1 MAYFL
6 KKTKKKKG
14 IYLQIYEG
22 VYDPVIGNA
31 VQRSHR
37 ALGYLHE
44 LQEGG
49 IEDPV
54 EHFQREV
61 DQLNAMDRARR
72 DADRVREVGER
83 TPERHL
89 GYFPLKA
96 INDNLKVKGY
106 LDLMQSPFDF
116 GFNVYEVLSSLS
128 YARLIDP
135 CSKYKTFHDVLPLL
149 FDDYK
154 YSENQMYDG
163 LRYAGL
169 EYEKVIEIYNHQVN
183 EIYRL
188 DPSVTYFDCTNFY
201 FEIDKEDELRRKG
214 PSKEMRH
221 DPLVALGLLLDA
233 QQIPIGMKLFP
244 GNESEKPQLKRI
256 IGDLKSR
263 HHVEGRTIRV
273 ADKGLNC
280 ADNIMDALKDKDG
293 YLFSKSVKKMPQAEQ
308 EWVLLAQD
316 YESVLDEKGDLL
328 YQIKSCVDDFPYK
341 VQLDDGSK
349 QEILLREKR
358 VVTFNPKL
366 ARKKRVEIGRQIDK
380 AQRLSLSMA
389 KRSEYGDSAKY
400 VNFVSLGE
408 DGEETDRKAGV
419 SLNREAIEKD
429 LRLAGFNCM
438 VTSEIHMDAHEIY
451 GVYHNLWR
459 IEESFKVMKSYLDA
473 RPVFVQHPDS
483 IAGHFLICYLSIL
496 LMRLFQFKILDNQ
509 VSSETIIHFIRHF
522 RAVKC
527 SPRKWINITKSSQ
540 FLKDFAQQS
549 GLPLTSY
556 FLTEAQIKSI
566 FNKRL

>member
-293 YLFSKSVKKMPQAEQ
+293 YLFSKSVKKMPQTEQ

>member
-22 VYDPVIGNA
+22 VYEPAIGNV

-44 LQEGG
+44 LQEEG
-49 IEDPV
+49 IEAPI
-54 EHFQREV
+54 EHFQQEV
-61 DQLNAMDRARR
+61 DRLNEKDRARR
-72 DADRVREVGER
+72 EADRFRKIGER
-83 TPERHL
+83 TPERYL

-96 INDNLKVKGY
+96 INDSLKVKGY

-116 GFNVYEVLSSLS
+116 GFNVYEILASLS

-149 FDDYK
+149 YDDYA
-154 YSENQMYDG
+154 YSESQMYDG
-163 LRYAGL
+163 LRYIGS

-183 EIYRL
+183 ALYRL

-244 GNESEKPQLKRI
+244 GNESEKPQLRKV

-280 ADNIMDALKDKDG
+280 ADNIMHALRDKDG
-293 YLFSKSVKKMPQAEQ
+293 YIFSKSVKQMPQTEQ

-316 YESVLDEKGDLL
+316 YERVLDEEGNLL

-366 ARKKRVEIGRQIDK
+366 ARKKQVEIKRQLEK
-380 AQRLSLSMA
+380 AQRLRLSMA

-408 DGEETDRKAGV
+408 DGEETGRKAGV

-429 LRLAGFNCM
+429 LRLAGYNCI
-438 VTSEIHMDAHEIY
+438 VTSEIHMEAREIY
-451 GVYHNLWR
+451 AVYHNLWR

-496 LMRLFQFKILDNQ
+496 LLRLFQFKILNNQ
-509 VSSETIIHFIRHF
+509 MSSETIIHFIRNF

-527 SPRKWINITKSSQ
+527 SSRKWINITKNSR
-540 FLKDFAQQS
+540 FLKDFAQHC
-549 GLPLTSY
+549 GLPLTNY
-556 FLTEAQIKSI
+556 FLTSAQLKSI
-566 FNKRL
+566 FQKKL

>member
-22 VYDPVIGNA
+22 VYEPAIGNV

-44 LQEGG
+44 LQEEG
-49 IEDPV
+49 IEAPI
-54 EHFQREV
+54 EHFQQEV
-61 DQLNAMDRARR
+61 DRLNEKDRARR
-72 DADRVREVGER
+72 EADRFRKIGER
-83 TPERHL
+83 TPERYL

-116 GFNVYEVLSSLS
+116 GFNVYEILASLS

-149 FDDYK
+149 YDDYA
-154 YSENQMYDG
+154 YSESQMYDG
-163 LRYAGL
+163 LRYIGS

-183 EIYRL
+183 ALYRL
-188 DPSVTYFDCTNFY
+188 DSSVTYFDCTNFY

-244 GNESEKPQLKRI
+244 GNESEKPQLRKV

-280 ADNIMDALKDKDG
+280 ADNIMHALRDKDG
-293 YLFSKSVKKMPQAEQ
+293 YIFSKSVKQMPQTEQ

-316 YESVLDEKGDLL
+316 YERVLDEEGNLL

-366 ARKKRVEIGRQIDK
+366 ARKKQVEIKRQLEK
-380 AQRLSLSMA
+380 AQRLRLSMA

-408 DGEETDRKAGV
+408 DGKETGRKAGV

-429 LRLAGFNCM
+429 LRLAGYNCI
-438 VTSEIHMDAHEIY
+438 VTSEIHMEAREIY
-451 GVYHNLWR
+451 AVYHNLWR

-496 LMRLFQFKILDNQ
+496 LLRLFQFKILNNQ
-509 VSSETIIHFIRHF
+509 MSSETIIHFIRNF

-527 SPRKWINITKSSQ
+527 SSRKWINITKNSR
-540 FLKDFAQQS
+540 FLKDFAQHC
-549 GLPLTSY
+549 GLPLTNY
-556 FLTEAQIKSI
+556 FLTSAQLKSI
-566 FNKRL
+566 FQKKL

>member
-22 VYDPVIGNA
+22 VYEPAIGNV

-44 LQEGG
+44 LQEEG
-49 IEDPV
+49 IEAPI
-54 EHFQREV
+54 EHFQQEV
-61 DQLNAMDRARR
+61 DRLNEKDRARR
-72 DADRVREVGER
+72 EADRFRKIGER
-83 TPERHL
+83 TPERYL

-116 GFNVYEVLSSLS
+116 GFNVYEILASLS

-149 FDDYK
+149 YDDYA
-154 YSENQMYDG
+154 YSESQMYDG
-163 LRYAGL
+163 LRYIGS

-183 EIYRL
+183 ALYRL

-244 GNESEKPQLKRI
+244 GNESEKPQLRKV

-263 HHVEGRTIRV
+263 HQVEGRTIRV

-280 ADNIMDALKDKDG
+280 ADNIMHALRDKDG
-293 YLFSKSVKKMPQAEQ
+293 YIFSKSVKQMPQTEQ

-316 YESVLDEKGDLL
+316 YERVLDEEGNLL

-366 ARKKRVEIGRQIDK
+366 ARKKQVEIKRQLEK
-380 AQRLSLSMA
+380 AQRLRLSMA

-408 DGEETDRKAGV
+408 DGKETGRKAGV

-429 LRLAGFNCM
+429 LRLAGYNCI
-438 VTSEIHMDAHEIY
+438 VTSEIHMEAREIY
-451 GVYHNLWR
+451 AVYHNLWR

-496 LMRLFQFKILDNQ
+496 LLRLFQFKILNNQ
-509 VSSETIIHFIRHF
+509 MSSETIIHFIRNF

-527 SPRKWINITKSSQ
+527 SSRKWINITKNSR
-540 FLKDFAQQS
+540 FLKDFAQHC
-549 GLPLTSY
+549 GLPLTNY
-556 FLTEAQIKSI
+556 FLTSAQLKSI
-566 FNKRL
+566 FQKKL

>member
-22 VYDPVIGNA
+22 VYEPAIGNV

-44 LQEGG
+44 LQEEG
-49 IEDPV
+49 IEAPI
-54 EHFQREV
+54 EHFQQEV
-61 DQLNAMDRARR
+61 DRLNEKDRARR
-72 DADRVREVGER
+72 EADRFRKIGER
-83 TPERHL
+83 TPERYL

-116 GFNVYEVLSSLS
+116 GFNVYEILASLS

-149 FDDYK
+149 YDDYA
-154 YSENQMYDG
+154 YSESQMYDG
-163 LRYAGL
+163 LRYIGS

-183 EIYRL
+183 ALYRL

-244 GNESEKPQLKRI
+244 GNESEKPQLRKV

-280 ADNIMDALKDKDG
+280 ADNIMHALRDKDG
-293 YLFSKSVKKMPQAEQ
+293 YIFSKSVKQMPQTEQ

-316 YESVLDEKGDLL
+316 YERVLDEEGNLL

-366 ARKKRVEIGRQIDK
+366 ARKKQVEIKRQLEK
-380 AQRLSLSMA
+380 AQRLRLSMA

-408 DGEETDRKAGV
+408 DGEETGRKAGV

-429 LRLAGFNCM
+429 LRLAGYNCI
-438 VTSEIHMDAHEIY
+438 VTSEIHMEAREIY
-451 GVYHNLWR
+451 AVYHNLWR

-496 LMRLFQFKILDNQ
+496 LLRLFQFKILNNQ
-509 VSSETIIHFIRHF
+509 MSSETIIHFIRNF

-527 SPRKWINITKSSQ
+527 SSRKWINITKNSR
-540 FLKDFAQQS
+540 FLKDFAQHC
-549 GLPLTSY
+549 GLPLTNY
-556 FLTEAQIKSI
+556 FLTSAQLKSI
-566 FNKRL
+566 FQKKL

>member
-1 MAYFL
+1 MSYFL
-6 KKTKKKKG
+6 KRTKKKKG

-22 VYDPVIGNA
+22 VYDPAIGNA

-44 LQEGG
+44 LQKGG
-49 IEDPV
+49 IEDPI

-61 DQLNAMDRARR
+61 DQLNAKDRARR
-72 DADRVREVGER
+72 DADRVRKIGEK
-83 TPERHL
+83 TPERYL

-116 GFNVYEVLSSLS
+116 GFNVDEILSSLS

-149 FDDYK
+149 YDDYG
-154 YSENQMYDG
+154 YSESQMYDG
-163 LRYAGL
+163 LRYIGS

-233 QQIPIGMKLFP
+233 QQIPIGMKIFP
-244 GNESEKPQLKRI
+244 GNESEKPQLRKV

-280 ADNIMDALKDKDG
+280 ADNIMHALRDKDG
-293 YLFSKSVKKMPQAEQ
+293 YIFSKSVKQMPKKEQ
-308 EWVLLAQD
+308 EWVLLAND

-328 YQIKSCVDDFPYK
+328 YQIKSCIDDFPYK
-341 VQLDDGSK
+341 VKLDDGSK
-349 QEILLREKR
+349 QEVLLQEKR
-358 VVTFNPKL
+358 IVTYNPKL
-366 ARKKRVEIGRQIDK
+366 ARKKHIEIKRQLEK

-400 VNFVSLGE
+400 VNFTSLGA
-408 DGEETDRKAGV
+408 DGKETGRKAGV
-419 SLNREAIEKD
+419 SLNRQAIEKD
-429 LRLAGFNCM
+429 LRLAGYNCI
-438 VTSEIHMDAHEIY
+438 VTSEIKMDAREIY

-496 LMRLFQFKILDNQ
+496 LLRLFQFKVLDNQ
-509 VSSETIIHFIRHF
+509 VSSETIIHFIRNF

-527 SPRKWINITKSSQ
+527 SPRKWINITKNSQ

-549 GLPLTSY
+549 GLPLTNY
-556 FLTEAQIKSI
+556 FLTSAQLKAI
-566 FNKRL
+566 FQKKL

>member
-61 DQLNAMDRARR
+61 DQLNAVDRARR

-263 HHVEGRTIRV
+263 HHVEGRTVRV

-293 YLFSKSVKKMPQAEQ
+293 YLFSKSVKKMPQTEQ

-566 FNKRL
+566 FQKKL

>member
-22 VYDPVIGNA
+22 VYDPAIGNT

-49 IEDPV
+49 IEDPIG
-54 EHFQREV
+54 HFQREV
-61 DQLNAMDRARR
+61 DQLNAVDRAKRE
-72 DADRVREVGER
+72 ADRVRKIGER

-96 INDNLKVKGY
+96 INDHLKVKGY

-116 GFNVYEVLSSLS
+116 GFNVYEILASLS

-149 FDDYK
+149 YDDYA
-154 YSENQMYDG
+154 YSESQMYDG
-163 LRYAGL
+163 LRYIGA

-183 EIYRL
+183 ALYRL

-214 PSKEMRH
+214 PSKERRH

-244 GNESEKPQLKRI
+244 GNESEKPQLRKV

-280 ADNIMDALKDKDG
+280 ADNIMHALRDKDG
-293 YLFSKSVKKMPQAEQ
+293 YLFSKSVRQMPQTEQ

-316 YESVLDEKGDLL
+316 YERVLDEEGNLL

-341 VQLDDGSK
+341 VQLDDGSVK
-349 QEILLREKR
+349 EILLREKR

-366 ARKKRVEIGRQIDK
+366 AQKKQVEIKRQLEK
-380 AQRLSLSMA
+380 AQRLRLSMA

-408 DGEETDRKAGV
+408 DGEETGRKAGV

-429 LRLAGFNCM
+429 LRLAGYNCI
-438 VTSEIHMDAHEIY
+438 VTSEIHMEAREIY
-451 GVYHNLWR
+451 AVYHNLWR

-483 IAGHFLICYLSIL
+483 IAGHFLICYLSVL
-496 LMRLFQFKILDNQ
+496 LMRLFQFKLLDNQ
-509 VSSETIIHFIRHF
+509 VSSETILHFVRSF

-549 GLPLTSY
+549 GLPLTNY
-556 FLTEAQIKSI
+556 FLTSAQLNSI
-566 FNKRL
+566 FQKKL

>member
-22 VYDPVIGNA
+22 VYEPAIGNV

-44 LQEGG
+44 LQEEG
-49 IEDPV
+49 IEAPI
-54 EHFQREV
+54 EHFQQEV
-61 DQLNAMDRARR
+61 DRLNEKDRARR
-72 DADRVREVGER
+72 EADRFRKIGER
-83 TPERHL
+83 TPERYL

-116 GFNVYEVLSSLS
+116 GFNVYEILASLS

-149 FDDYK
+149 YDDYA
-154 YSENQMYDG
+154 YSESQMYDG
-163 LRYAGL
+163 LRYIGS

-183 EIYRL
+183 ALYRL

-244 GNESEKPQLKRI
+244 GNESEKPQLRKV

-280 ADNIMDALKDKDG
+280 ADNIMHALRDKDG
-293 YLFSKSVKKMPQAEQ
+293 YIFSKSVKQMPQTEQ

-316 YESVLDEKGDLL
+316 YERVLDEEGNLL

-366 ARKKRVEIGRQIDK
+366 ARKKQVEIKRQLEK
-380 AQRLSLSMA
+380 AQRLRLSMA

-408 DGEETDRKAGV
+408 DGKETGRKAGV

-429 LRLAGFNCM
+429 LRLAGYNCI
-438 VTSEIHMDAHEIY
+438 VTSEIHMEAREIY
-451 GVYHNLWR
+451 AVYHNLWR

-496 LMRLFQFKILDNQ
+496 LLRLFQFKILNNQ
-509 VSSETIIHFIRHF
+509 MSSETIIHFIRNF

-527 SPRKWINITKSSQ
+527 SSRKWINITKNSR
-540 FLKDFAQQS
+540 FLKDFAQHC
-549 GLPLTSY
+549 GLPLTNY
-556 FLTEAQIKSI
+556 FLTSAQLKSI
-566 FNKRL
+566 FQKKL